1 MLAYVYTQI
10 YMYMSLSL
18 SLSLK
23 PLSPRNLATQVAAWG
38 SWGTGWVSCGLRP
51 QCLLQPKP
59 MVSTLRPIDTQQSF
73 SGLTQ

>member
-10 YMYMSLSL
+10 YMYMRLSL
-18 SLSLK
+18 SIK

-38 SWGTGWVSCGLRP
+38 SWGTGRVSCGLRP
-51 QCLLQPKP
+51 QCLLPPKP